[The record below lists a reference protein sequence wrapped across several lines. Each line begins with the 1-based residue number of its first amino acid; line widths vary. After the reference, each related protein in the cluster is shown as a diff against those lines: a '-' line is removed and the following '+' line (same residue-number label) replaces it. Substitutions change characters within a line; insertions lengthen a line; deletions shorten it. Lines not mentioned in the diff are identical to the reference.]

1 MSPAPVGPRDHVQGP
16 ASARV
21 TLVEY
26 GDYECP
32 GCGQAFP
39 VIKAVQKAF
48 GPNLRFVFRHFPLL
62 ASHPHA
68 AMAAE
73 AAEAAEAQGK
83 FWEMHDRLFAHQH
96 ALEDADLQR
105 HARKIGLDL
114 ERFDRDLRTQAH
126 QVRVR
131 EDAAEGV
138 RSGVK
143 GTPTLFVNGVRY
155 AGSLEREALILEL
168 ARAAIVP
175 PVPAAAADGTR
186 KESHGN
192 ATISP

>member
-1 MSPAPVGPRDHVQGP
+1 MSLPPVGSRDHIQGP

-26 GDYECP
+26 ADFECP
-32 GCGQAFP
+32 GCGQAYP

-73 AAEAAEAQGK
+73 AAEAADVQGR
-83 FWEMHDRLFAHQH
+83 FWEMHDRLFEHQH
-96 ALEDADLQR
+96 SLSDVDLQR
-105 HARKIGLDL
+105 HALKIGLDL
-114 ERFDRDLRTQAH
+114 ERFERDMRTQAH

-131 EDAAEGV
+131 EDAAEGA
-138 RSGVK
+138 RCGVK
-143 GTPTLFVNGVRY
+143 GTPTLFVNGMKY
-155 AGSLEREALILEL
+155 TGSLEREALVLAL
-168 ARAAIVP
+168 ARAALAP
-175 PVPAAAADGTR
+175 PPRDAGANETR
-186 KESHGN
+186 KGSHGN
-192 ATISP
+192 AAVSP

>member
-1 MSPAPVGPRDHVQGP
+1 MSPMPVGSRDHIQGP

-21 TLVEY
+21 TLLEY
-26 GDYECP
+26 ADFECP
-32 GCGQAFP
+32 SCGRAFP

-48 GPNLRFVFRHFPLL
+48 GPNLRFVFRHFPLV

-68 AMAAE
+68 ATAAE
-73 AAEAAEAQGK
+73 AAEAAGAQGK
-83 FWEMHDRLFAHQH
+83 FWEMHERLFEHQD
-96 ALEDADLQR
+96 ALDDMGLRR

-114 ERFDRDLRTQAH
+114 ERFERDLRTQAH

-143 GTPTLFVNGVRY
+143 GTPTLFINGMPY
-155 AGSLEREALILEL
+155 AGTLEREALVLAL
-168 ARAAIVP
+168 ARAAVAP
-175 PVPAAAADGTR
+175 PPQDAGAIGTR
-186 KESHGN
+186 KEGHGN
-192 ATISP
+192 AVIRP

>member
-1 MSPAPVGPRDHVQGP
+1 MSLPPVGSDDHIQGP

-32 GCGQAFP
+32 DCGRAYS
-39 VIKAVQKAF
+39 VLKAVQKAF
-48 GPNLRFVFRHFPLL
+48 GPNLRFVFRHFPLV

-73 AAEAAEAQGK
+73 AAEAAGAQGK
-83 FWEMHDRLFAHQH
+83 FWEMHERLFEHQG
-96 ALEDADLQR
+96 ALDDSGLLH

-114 ERFDRDLRTQAH
+114 EPFERDLRAQTH

-131 EDAAEGV
+131 EDAAAGLRCGV
-138 RSGVK
+138 R
-143 GTPTLFVNGVRY
+143 GTPTLFINGIPY
-155 AGSLEREALILEL
+155 AGSLEREALVLAL
-168 ARAAIVP
+168 ARAALAV
-175 PVPAAAADGTR
+175 R
-186 KESHGN
+186 ESHGSE
-192 ATISP
+192 AVSTRAE